1 MALEHLMDFK
11 KIEIEVILMN
21 MRYNE
26 MFQIMEDLN
35 NSTTFFQSMM
45 KNPFKEIETPMDFN
59 ITEHK
64 SSLI

>member
-1 MALEHLMDFK
+1 
-11 KIEIEVILMN
+11 MN